1 MQHPTTLQTEA
12 PGPSPDQAPPHE
24 SIESTVLRR
33 LGTISTLMD
42 SLIASWHS
50 TRQVLHARRW
60 HRFRYEKPVAVTP
73 LDDATEQP
81 IGETLLATGR
91 DISKGGIS
99 FAHVQPLTCCKVAVT
114 LQLDDGGC
122 ESIVTELKWCRF
134 TRDGVYHSGGQF
146 QRMIEL
152 PCAAGHHWDELELA

>member
-1 MQHPTTLQTEA
+1 MTEPETFE
-12 PGPSPDQAPPHE
+12 PG
-24 SIESTVLRR
+24 L
-33 LGTISTLMD
+33 
-42 SLIASWHS
+42 
-50 TRQVLHARRW
+50 
-60 HRFRYEKPVAVTP
+60 
-73 LDDATEQP
+73 
-81 IGETLLATGR
+81 LLASGR

-99 FAHVQPLTCCKVAVT
+99 FAHEQPLTCRKIAVT